1 MNRVSFIFLSFGLS
15 VLVLLSACS
24 PAAQSAAAQS
34 PPTPTVQP
42 PAPVEVA
49 TIQTGDID
57 QVFDYSGTLQAKQ
70 TVSLIPNAS
79 GRIESVLVQVGD
91 EVKAGDPIAVI
102 KHDTYEAQVE
112 QAEAALTKARLNL
125 AKMKEGSRPE
135 KITAA
140 QAAVDLARANVN
152 DVANVNDN
160 ERTVAASN
168 LANAETALRQAQAE
182 YDKIAW
188 AGDVGDTPQA
198 AALEQATIAYQTALA
213 NYNLATNP
221 SDSTLAPLMAQLSQ
235 AELNLALTLKP
246 YRDIDIQMAQAD
258 VNQAEAAAK
267 LAHLQLD
274 ETTIE
279 APFDGVVGE
288 LYITEGTTVGPQTP
302 VAMFVSRSL
311 EVLVNVEE
319 ERISNISE
327 NQNAGLN
334 VVSYPGQSFPGVV
347 TSVALVADSESHTF
361 VVKVTPLDK
370 EGLLRSGM
378 SADVSLLAKGDQ
390 NALLAPRAAVTVIDG
405 KNVVYVVKDDNSVEQ
420 RPVQTGLAN
429 NNHVEILSGLQ
440 AGDKV
445 VVAGQSNLTDGAPV
459 KIVKGV

>member
-1 MNRVSFIFLSFGLS
+1 MNRVPFIFLSFGLS
-15 VLVLLSACS
+15 ATLLLGACN
-24 PAAQSAAAQS
+24 PAAQPAAAQV
-34 PPTPTVQP
+34 PPTPTAQP
-42 PAPVEVA
+42 ATPVEVA
-49 TIQTGDID
+49 MIQTGNID
-57 QVFDYSGTLQAKQ
+57 QIFDYSGTLQAKQ
-70 TVSLIPNAS
+70 TVSIVPSAS
-79 GRIESVLVQVGD
+79 GRIESVLVKVGD
-91 EVKAGDPIAVI
+91 QVKAGDPIAII
-102 KHDTYEAQVE
+102 KHDTYEAQVQ
-112 QAEAALTKARLNL
+112 QAEAALIKTRLNL

-135 KITAA
+135 EITAA
-140 QAAVDLARANVN
+140 QAAVDLARADVN

-198 AALEQATIAYQTALA
+198 AALERATIAYQTALA

-235 AELNLALTLKP
+235 AELKLALTLKP

-274 ETTIE
+274 ETTIN
-279 APFDGVVGE
+279 APFDGVVAE
-288 LYITEGTTVGPQTP
+288 LYITEGTSVGPQTSA
-302 VAMFVSRSL
+302 AMFVSKSL

-319 ERISNISE
+319 ERISKISE

-334 VVSYPGQSFPGVV
+334 VVAYPGQTFPAAV
-347 TSVALVADSESHTF
+347 TSVAPVADSLSHTF

-370 EGLLRSGM
+370 DGLLRSGM
-378 SADVSLLAKGDQ
+378 SADVSLLATGDQ
-390 NALLAPRAAVTVIDG
+390 NVLLAPRAAVTLVDN
-405 KNVVYVVKDDNSVEQ
+405 KDTVYVVKDNNTVEQ
-420 RPVQTGLAN
+420 RSVQTGLTDAN
-429 NNHVEILSGLQ
+429 DIEILSGLQ

-445 VVAGQSNLTDGAPV
+445 VIAGQSNLTDGAPV
-459 KIVKGV
+459 KIAKGV